1 MEHSLWCSK
10 YLTLRGFLGE
20 LSQLVERLLCKQ
32 DVSGS
37 SPLFSILPVYSNG
50 REGGLRIHTVE
61 VRIFSRALNNS
72 KMASS
77 GIINFQR
84 NWQGSDHQTTVKK
97 TVSVYRKDDN
107 GSFQAAGA
115 VNAGTS
121 VTYIDSLTEDH
132 LRAAFRTDD
141 GEVFYA
147 NVDYFV
153 KPGKERQSVLL
164 RPSIFGLSNRTFF
177 SVTDYY
183 NELVNAL
190 NRRNDIPGELFDYL
204 YELLDYVDNGY
215 GDFNGI
221 KFDGFPWGEIQSYYA
236 EVIGPIACIKRGI
249 LSGLLDTSGLGGAS
263 IYIPGG
269 SEALYDYKLVSGNKE
284 YLISAKSARAV
295 SNQVKPQFVIPYIK
309 SSNLIATTEYQVLQ
323 SLANERNRKAV
334 IQGPFYT
341 WQIIQSNGEIT
352 GSCISDIIN
361 NYTSSSK
368 SNTKLV
374 DPSIWQNFINLHLPS
389 KKSKA
394 NIKNVTYGEI
404 RYECE
409 QLIERWSRSGT
420 QNRVLKEIF
429 NEFLNQSRVIYVK
442 LDLNQTTGR
451 PIFTASAGGGT
462 SLVRNLYLRTSNYAT
477 RTEDR
482 IGFQVS

>member
-1 MEHSLWCSK
+1 
-10 YLTLRGFLGE
+10 
-20 LSQLVERLLCKQ
+20 
-32 DVSGS
+32 
-37 SPLFSILPVYSNG
+37 
-50 REGGLRIHTVE
+50 
-61 VRIFSRALNNS
+61 
-72 KMASS
+72 MASS

-84 NWQGSDHQTTVKK
+84 NWRGSDHRTSVKK
-97 TVSVYRKDDN
+97 SISVYTKSED
-107 GSFQAAGA
+107 GAYQAAGA
-115 VNAGTS
+115 VNAGMQ
-121 VTYIDSLTEDH
+121 VTYIDSLTENH
-132 LRAAFRTDD
+132 LRAAFKTDD

-153 KPGKERQSVLL
+153 KPGTGRKSSVLL
-164 RPSIFGLSNRTFF
+164 RPSSFGLSNRTFF

-183 NELVNAL
+183 NQLVNAI

-204 YELLDYVDNGY
+204 YELIDYAYNGNGNY
-215 GDFNGI
+215 FGI
-221 KFDGFPWGEIQSYYA
+221 KMDGFPWGEIQNYYG
-236 EVIGPIACIKRGI
+236 EVMGPIACVKNRDGI
-249 LSGLLDTSGLGGAS
+249 LSNIVETPGLGGAS
-263 IYIPGG
+263 IYVPND
-269 SEALYDYKLVSGNKE
+269 SAVLYDYKLVSGNKE
-284 YLISAKSARAV
+284 YLISAKSARGV

-309 SSNLIATTEYQVLQ
+309 SVNLVTTKEYQVLQ
-323 SLANERNRKAV
+323 SLSNERNRKAV

-341 WQIIQSNGEIT
+341 WQIIQNNGEVT
-352 GSCISDIIN
+352 SSCISDIIV
-361 NYTSSSK
+361 NYTSKSK
-368 SNTKLV
+368 SDTKLV
-374 DPSIWQNFINLHLPS
+374 DPSIWQNFINLHMPS
-389 KKSKA
+389 KKSKT

-409 QLIERWSRSGT
+409 QLIEKWSRSGT

-451 PIFTASAGGGT
+451 PTFTASAGGGT

>member
-1 MEHSLWCSK
+1 
-10 YLTLRGFLGE
+10 
-20 LSQLVERLLCKQ
+20 
-32 DVSGS
+32 
-37 SPLFSILPVYSNG
+37 
-50 REGGLRIHTVE
+50 
-61 VRIFSRALNNS
+61 
-72 KMASS
+72 MASS

>member
-1 MEHSLWCSK
+1 
-10 YLTLRGFLGE
+10 
-20 LSQLVERLLCKQ
+20 
-32 DVSGS
+32 
-37 SPLFSILPVYSNG
+37 
-50 REGGLRIHTVE
+50 
-61 VRIFSRALNNS
+61 
-72 KMASS
+72 MASS
-77 GIINFQR
+77 GIINFQK
-84 NWQGSDHQTTVKK
+84 NWRGSDHRTAVKK
-97 TVSVYRKDDN
+97 NVSIYTKTES
-107 GSFQAAGA
+107 GTYQAAGA

-153 KPGKERQSVLL
+153 KPGTERQSVLL
-164 RPSIFGLSNRTFF
+164 RPSSFGLSNRTFF

-183 NELVNAL
+183 NEIVNAL

-215 GDFNGI
+215 GNYSGI
-221 KFDGFPWGEIQSYYA
+221 RMDGFPWGEIQNYYG
-236 EVIGPIACIKRGI
+236 EVIGPIACVKNRDGI
-249 LSGLLDTSGLGGAS
+249 LSNIVETAGLGGAS

-269 SEALYDYKLVSGNKE
+269 SEGLYDYKLVSGNKE

-309 SSNLIATTEYQVLQ
+309 SVNLVTTKEYQVLQ
-323 SLANERNRKAV
+323 SLSNERNRKAV

-341 WQIIQSNGEIT
+341 WQIIQNNGEVT
-352 GSCISDIIN
+352 SSCISDINN

-451 PIFTASAGGGT
+451 PTFTASAGGGT

>member
-1 MEHSLWCSK
+1 
-10 YLTLRGFLGE
+10 
-20 LSQLVERLLCKQ
+20 
-32 DVSGS
+32 
-37 SPLFSILPVYSNG
+37 
-50 REGGLRIHTVE
+50 
-61 VRIFSRALNNS
+61 
-72 KMASS
+72 MASS
-77 GIINFQR
+77 GIRNFQR
-84 NWQGSDHQTTVKK
+84 NWKGIGEYRATVKNN
-97 TVSVYRKDDN
+97 VSIYTKSED
-107 GSFQAAGA
+107 GTYQAAGA
-115 VNAGTS
+115 VNAGTK
-121 VTYIDSLTEDH
+121 VTYVESLTEDH

-153 KPGKERQSVLL
+153 KPGTERQSVSL
-164 RPSIFGLSNRTFF
+164 RPSSFGLSDRTFF

-204 YELLDYVDNGY
+204 YELLDYVNNGY
-215 GDFNGI
+215 GNYFGI
-221 KFDGFPWGEIQSYYA
+221 KMDEFPWGEIQSYYG
-236 EVIGPIACIKRGI
+236 EVIGPIACVKNRDGI
-249 LSGLLDTSGLGGAS
+249 LSNIVETAGLGGAS
-263 IYIPGG
+263 IYVPGG
-269 SEALYDYKLVSGNKE
+269 SQALYDYKLVSGNNQ

-309 SSNLIATTEYQVLQ
+309 STNLVTTKEYQVLQ
-323 SLANERNRKAV
+323 SLANERNRNAV

-341 WQIIQSNGEIT
+341 WQIIQDNGEIT
-352 GSCISDIIN
+352 SSCISDIIS
-361 NYTSSSK
+361 NYTSKSK
-368 SNTKLV
+368 SDTKLV

-409 QLIERWSRSGT
+409 QLIEKWSGFGT
-420 QNRVLKEIF
+420 QNRILKEIF
-429 NEFLNQSRVIYVK
+429 NEFLNQSRIIYVK
-442 LDLNQTTGR
+442 LGLNKTTGR
-451 PIFTASAGGGT
+451 PTFTASSGGGT